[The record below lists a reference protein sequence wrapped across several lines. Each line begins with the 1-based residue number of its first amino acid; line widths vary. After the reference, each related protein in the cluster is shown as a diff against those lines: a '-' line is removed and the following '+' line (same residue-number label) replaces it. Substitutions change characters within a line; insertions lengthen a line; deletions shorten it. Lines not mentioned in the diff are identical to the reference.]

1 MSMAG
6 KFYIRP
12 AAGELIRVEYVP
24 EQDDRAILAGRLR
37 DGKGN
42 PVPDAAVLL
51 FRDEAEEPVL
61 MGRTVTDEDGQFL
74 FGPLDCTALYAVKVF
89 KNGLQE
95 RFLDLRSV

>member
-37 DGKGN
+37 DGKGS

-61 MGRTVTDEDGQFL
+61 MGRMRTDSSFL
-74 FGPLDCTALYAVKVF
+74 ARWTARRCML
-89 KNGLQE
+89 
-95 RFLDLRSV
+95 